1 MESNLRSLPIIC
13 LIIAESLSLLGN
25 QIAAV
30 AIPVLVLQF
39 THSALIVG
47 IASAGNIIPI
57 VLAAIFGGRA
67 IDRFGASNI
76 SVCADILSF
85 FSVLALPLAFIY
97 FAPVSPLLIFL
108 LVFFGALFDPTGI
121 SARQTMVPSLVK
133 LSGKSLQKIN
143 SWRGG
148 LENGAD
154 FLGPVIGVSLIG
166 WTGIANTFYINAV
179 TFLLCASIFA
189 IAIPKKR
196 EIQSMGNRDAASGSL
211 KKGITFIFK
220 QPQIRPLAII
230 GMVAN
235 FAILPFLSLLLPVL
249 ATQKFGSNTLLGTSL
264 SVFGLAA
271 TIGAASFS
279 LLSNRFSRSAIYYG
293 GLLVTGGS
301 IMLCALATNKY
312 EVILF
317 AALAGLLLGAGNPLQ
332 QTILQEQTPENIA
345 GQVFTSLTAIHF
357 IGGPFGLLLAG
368 IITELSHIEM
378 VFLLTGSLLIASAIF
393 GWYRL
398 PLLRSNRYLTNRS

>member
-1 MESNLRSLPIIC
+1 MPIIC

-30 AIPVLVLQF
+30 AIPILVLQF
-39 THSALIVG
+39 THSPLIVG

-67 IDRFGASNI
+67 IDRFGAWNI

-97 FAPVSPLLIFL
+97 FDRVSPLLIFL
-108 LVFFGALFDPTGI
+108 LVFLGALFDPTGA
-121 SARQTMVPSLVK
+121 SARQTLVPSLVK
-133 LSGKSLQKIN
+133 LSGKSLSKIN

-154 FLGPVIGVSLIG
+154 FLGPVIGVGLIG
-166 WTGIANTFYINAV
+166 WAGILNTFYINSV
-179 TFLLCASIFA
+179 TFLLCAGIFA
-189 IAIPKKR
+189 IAVPKKR
-196 EIQSMGNRDAASGSL
+196 EIRSMGNEDAAWGA
-211 KKGITFIFK
+211 IAFIFNHPRIK
-220 QPQIRPLAII
+220 PLAII
-230 GMVAN
+230 GMVGN
-235 FAILPFLSLLLPVL
+235 FVILPFLSLLLPVL
-249 ATQKFGSNTLLGTSL
+249 ATEKFGSNTLLGISL

-271 TIGAASFS
+271 TIGAALFS
-279 LLSNRFSRSAIYYG
+279 LLSNRFSPSAIYYG
-293 GLLVTGGS
+293 GLLMTGSS
-301 IMLCALATNKY
+301 IMLCALASHKY

-317 AALAGLLLGAGNPLQ
+317 AASAGLLLGAGNPLS
-332 QTILQEQTPENIA
+332 QTILQSETPENIA

-368 IITELSHIEM
+368 AILQQGVATANAEFSSIEM
-378 VFLLTGSLLIASAIF
+378 VLSLTGGLLVASAIF

-398 PLLRSNRYLTNRS
+398 PLLTSN